1 MRFIQIPRKFLALKT
16 GTKFIDVLVY
26 AAIDFQKDSTTHKS
40 RIGLRTIADK
50 YNIAL
55 SKVEDAVKRLKTNG
69 FLDYIQLKLEVND
82 YVFNEYTL
90 PKSKDFLML
99 NPDLLVQELKPKEKG
114 VLIYLQLIAEVDLN
128 DIAETT
134 IEGIANRMG
143 ITRQTTSKYLK
154 QLEDKGHITKG
165 RHYYKCHYLA
175 KEPNEKIK
183 EEQPQITD
191 IIL

>member
-69 FLDYIQLKLEVND
+69 FLDYIQLKSEVND

-114 VLIYLQLIAEVDLN
+114 VLIYLQLVAEIGIN
-128 DIAETT
+128 DIVETT
-134 IEGIANRMG
+134 IEGIANRIG

-154 QLEDKGHITKG
+154 FFVEKNHITKG
-165 RHYYKCHYLA
+165 RYYKCHYLA
-175 KEPNEKIK
+175 KEPKEDIK
-183 EEQPQITD
+183 EEQLIT

>member
-1 MRFIQIPRKFLALKT
+1 
-16 GTKFIDVLVY
+16 
-26 AAIDFQKDSTTHKS
+26 
-40 RIGLRTIADK
+40 
-50 YNIAL
+50 
-55 SKVEDAVKRLKTNG
+55 
-69 FLDYIQLKLEVND
+69 
-82 YVFNEYTL
+82 
-90 PKSKDFLML
+90 ML

-114 VLIYLQLIAEVDLN
+114 VLIYLQLIAEIGIN

-165 RHYYKCHYLA
+165 RLYYKCHYLV
-175 KEPNEKIK
+175 KEPKEDTK
-183 EEQPQITD
+183 EEQLIT

>member
-69 FLDYIQLKLEVND
+69 FLDYIQLKSEVND

-114 VLIYLQLIAEVDLN
+114 VLIYLQLIAEIGIN

-165 RHYYKCHYLA
+165 RLYYKCHYLA
-175 KEPNEKIK
+175 KEPKEDIK
-183 EEQPQITD
+183 EEQLIT
-191 IIL
+191 ITI

>member
-69 FLDYIQLKLEVND
+69 FLDYIQLKSEVND

-114 VLIYLQLIAEVDLN
+114 VLIYLQLIAEIGIN

-154 QLEDKGHITKG
+154 FFVDKGHITKG
-165 RHYYKCHYLA
+165 KHYYKCHYLA
-175 KEPNEKIK
+175 KEDKPK
-183 EEQPQITD
+183 EEQPLIIEIT
-191 IIL
+191 L